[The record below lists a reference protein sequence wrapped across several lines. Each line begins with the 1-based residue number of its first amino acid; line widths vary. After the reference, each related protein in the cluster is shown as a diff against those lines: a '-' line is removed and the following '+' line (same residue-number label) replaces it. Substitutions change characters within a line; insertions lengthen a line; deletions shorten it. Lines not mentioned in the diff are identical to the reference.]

1 MNKYLWLLMA
11 LPLLSGCESQA
22 MLVNKD
28 DAAFAPPTAAAAP
41 TPEGRAGGVFQ
52 AGYNWSLTADRRAY
66 RVGDILTVIL
76 DESTQSSKQAKT
88 NFDKSS
94 SLDIAAPTIFGKT
107 KDKLESSADAD
118 RSFDGGASSQQ
129 QNSLHGSITVS
140 VHQVLPNGVMEIRGD
155 AKSLRGGTL
164 LLTQLHGADGE
175 VYALAQGN
183 VVVGGMNASGASGS
197 SVTVNTPTSG
207 RIPNGASV
215 EREIP
220 SDFGMSNAVML
231 NLKRPSFKDANNIAA
246 AINRAFG
253 GGLAT
258 AKSSTNV
265 EVIAPTDAGARV
277 AFMSQL
283 EDVQVQAERVRARVV
298 FNARTG
304 TVVMG
309 DGVALHAAAV
319 SHGNLT
325 VSISETTRVSQPNA
339 MARGRTV
346 ASPDSNVNVDH
357 ARPQMIA
364 LPESTSLKTLVSVLN
379 GLGASPDDVMSILQA
394 LHEAGALDADL
405 EVI

>member
-1 MNKYLWLLMA
+1 MNCFTGCARSQGRWLL
-11 LPLLSGCESQA
+11 LITL
-22 MLVNKD
+22 MLTL
-28 DAAFAPPTAAAAP
+28 F
-41 TPEGRAGGVFQ
+41 
-52 AGYNWSLTADRRAY
+52 
-66 RVGDILTVIL
+66 TVHA
-76 DESTQSSKQAKT
+76 QS
-88 NFDKSS
+88 
-94 SLDIAAPTIFGKT
+94 
-107 KDKLESSADAD
+107 LESLVDIQGVRGNQLIGYSLVVGLDGTGDKNQVKFTNQTITNMLRQFGVQLPSKIDPKVKNVAAVAVSATLPPMYA
-118 RSFDGGASSQQ
+118 RG
-129 QNSLHGSITVS
+129 QNIDVTVS
-140 VHQVLPNGVMEIRGD
+140 SIGD

-220 SDFGMSNAVML
+220 SDFGMSDAVML

>member
-1 MNKYLWLLMA
+1 MKCFTCPQGRWLL
-11 LPLLSGCESQA
+11 LITL
-22 MLVNKD
+22 MLML
-28 DAAFAPPTAAAAP
+28 F
-41 TPEGRAGGVFQ
+41 
-52 AGYNWSLTADRRAY
+52 
-66 RVGDILTVIL
+66 TVHA
-76 DESTQSSKQAKT
+76 QS
-88 NFDKSS
+88 
-94 SLDIAAPTIFGKT
+94 
-107 KDKLESSADAD
+107 LESLVDIQGVRGNQLIGYSLVVGLDGTGDKNQVKFTNQTITNMLRQFGVQLPSKIDPKVKNVAAVAVSATLPPMYA
-118 RSFDGGASSQQ
+118 RG
-129 QNSLHGSITVS
+129 QNIDVTVS
-140 VHQVLPNGVMEIRGD
+140 SIGD

-283 EDVQVQAERVRARVV
+283 EDVQVQAERVRAKVV

-339 MARGRTV
+339 MSRGRTV

-357 ARPQMIA
+357 ARPQMVA